1 MLFVIA
7 NININV
13 QNIKERENIQRI
25 WEVSI
30 RKIISQI
37 NINHLNN
44 LSLKIISSCQMMMER
59 LKTHNIMI
67 DIDQIQ

>member
-1 MLFVIA
+1 MELT
-7 NININV
+7 NV
-13 QNIKERENIQRI
+13 QSIVEGEDTQRT

-37 NINHLNN
+37 SMNQLKN
-44 LSLKIISSCQMMMER
+44 LSLWIISSCQMMTER

-67 DIDQIQ
+67 DIDQIK